1 MTFKQYFYLHQQ
13 FMFLCANCLSICLL
27 LFFYV
32 CVCVCVGG
40 GGGGGGVQITPEP
53 MNRSLFK
60 KLWVGPDWRK
70 KLLKERSG
78 SYYGYKKIMN
88 FQRSHF
94 NVFLLTLAFYLI
106 FLWRLIYM
114 FILFY
119 CLPYNT
125 LYHLRDCMVTWS
137 RVFCSLRVHLVI
149 FVSISR
155 HKMRRNIST

>member
-13 FMFLCANCLSICLL
+13 FMFLCANCLSICLV
-27 LFFYV
+27 FFCFCV
-32 CVCVCVGG
+32 CVGVGGGWGCVCVCVFRLL
-40 GGGGGGVQITPEP
+40 QNQWTD
-53 MNRSLFK
+53 LYLK

-94 NVFLLTLAFYLI
+94 NVFLLCLAFYLI

-119 CLPYNT
+119 RLPYNT
-125 LYHLRDCMVTWS
+125 LYHLRDWS
-137 RVFCSLRVHLVI
+137 HGVECFALSECILLYVVLHLV
-149 FVSISR
+149 
-155 HKMRRNIST
+155 